1 MSSLPAKLAMTL
13 ALAVPICLAGCDKP
27 DQQGEQAGAADLGVP
42 RIRVA
47 PVQEVVPQVSSRHLV
62 LLAPWRQA
70 QLSPRFGGQIA
81 ELLIAEQTE
90 VAADQLLVRLV
101 DADARGSL
109 ISAQASRTSSEKRL
123 VDLDRQLADARK
135 LLETGAGTRREVERL
150 ETEIETTRAS
160 IRQASGQVIQ
170 SRDRRQAN
178 EILAPF
184 AGVITSLDAE
194 LGEYASP
201 GARLATLSE
210 LDILAVDVPLS
221 EFEMVVHERGAL
233 EFQVMVRGQPVDTS
247 LEWIARE
254 ADSGTNTFPA
264 RLRINNADKR
274 LRAGEAAEVFVRGDK
289 GKPELVV
296 PPTAVRWESTQA
308 YLLRAT
314 TVGSAAQG
322 GEQTREQLERVDV
335 SVHEDVGGQVA
346 VSGPLAVG
354 DRVVSSGPSTLVD
367 GDEAIMIPQVTAPGR
382 VTAPARA
389 PAGLSQ

>member
-1 MSSLPAKLAMTL
+1 MSPHSARLALVL
-13 ALAVPICLAGCDKP
+13 ALALPSAPLACSE
-27 DQQGEQAGAADLGVP
+27 QTEQAEQGQPDPDAAAVGVP
-42 RIRVA
+42 RVRIAQVR
-47 PVQEVVPQVSSRHLV
+47 EVVPQVSSRHLV
-62 LLAPWRQA
+62 LLTPWRQA
-70 QLSPRFGGQIA
+70 QISPRYGGQIA
-81 ELLIAEQTE
+81 ELLIAEQAE
-90 VAADQLLVRLV
+90 VAADELLVRLI

-123 VDLDRQLADARK
+123 ADLDRQLADARK
-135 LLETGAGTRREVERL
+135 LFETGAGTRREVERL
-150 ETEIETTRAS
+150 ETEIATTQAS

-210 LDILAVDVPLS
+210 LDILALDVPLS

-233 EFQVMVRGQPVDTS
+233 EFQVMVRQQPIEAA

-254 ADSGTNTFPA
+254 ADTGTNTFPA

-274 LRAGEAAEVFVRGDK
+274 LRAGEAAEVLVRGDK

-296 PPTAVRWESTQA
+296 PPTAVRWEATQA

-314 TVGSAAQG
+314 AVATGDQA
-322 GEQTREQLERVDV
+322 REQLERVDV
-335 SVHEDVGGQVA
+335 SVHEDVDGQVA
-346 VSGPLAVG
+346 VTATGGASLAAG
-354 DRVVSSGPSTLVD
+354 DRVVASGPSTLVD
-367 GDEAIMIPQVTAPGR
+367 GDQAIMIPYAK
-382 VTAPARA
+382 
-389 PAGLSQ
+389 AGGPDLD